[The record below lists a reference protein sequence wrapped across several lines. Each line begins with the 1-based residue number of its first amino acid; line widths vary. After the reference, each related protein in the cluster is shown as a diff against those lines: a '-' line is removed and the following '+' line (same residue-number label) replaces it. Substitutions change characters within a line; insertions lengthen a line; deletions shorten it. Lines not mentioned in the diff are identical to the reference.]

1 MHIVV
6 GKEVDAARLANMRET
21 FPSATF
27 SSIIEEPDSIKDADG
42 YIGRIMPDTY
52 YAASDKLKWVHG
64 TGAGVETI
72 LAIPELVASDVVV
85 TNTRG
90 AHAPFVAE
98 HTFALLLAANRHLDI
113 FAVDKTTKTYRNY
126 GGGMSFASLYGKKM
140 LIVGM
145 GNIGRAIAQ
154 RAIAFDMQVVGVDLF
169 APETSEDD
177 LQVLPLDHLDHELPQ
192 ADVVV
197 VAVPYTPDTHDL
209 LNADRINAL
218 KPGAVVI
225 GISRGNIINEEALA
239 ARLTDGSLFGAGLDV
254 YSKEP
259 LPEDSVLWDTP
270 NLIMS
275 PHCAP
280 ASPLTRD
287 REFEITYDNIERFI
301 EGQPLRNVCDKVA
314 GF

>member
-6 GKEVDAARLANMRET
+6 GKEVDATRLAAMREQ
-21 FPSATF
+21 FPQAKF
-27 SSIIEEPDSIKDADG
+27 SSVLEDPDSIKDADG
-42 YIGRIMPDTY
+42 YIGRIAPETY
-52 YAASDKLKWVHG
+52 ANASEKLKWVHG

-98 HTFALLLAANRHLDI
+98 HTFALLLAANRHLDV
-113 FAVDKTTKTYRNY
+113 FAVDKTSKTYRNY
-126 GGGMSFASLYGKKM
+126 GMGMSFASLYGKRM
-140 LIVGM
+140 LIIGM

-154 RAIAFDMQVVGVDLF
+154 RALAFDMEVVGVDLF
-169 APETSEDD
+169 APETSEGD
-177 LQVLPLDHLDHELPQ
+177 LQVLPLEHLDNELAQ

-197 VAVPYTPDTHDL
+197 VAVPYTADTHDL
-209 LNADRINAL
+209 LNAQRIGLL
-218 KPGAVVI
+218 KPGSVVV

-239 ARLTDGSLFGAGLDV
+239 ARLADGTLFGAGLDV

-259 LPEDSVLWDTP
+259 LPEDSILWDTP
-270 NLIMS
+270 NLIMT

-287 REFEITYDNIERFI
+287 REFEITHDNIERFLT
-301 EGQPLRNVCDKVA
+301 GQPLRNVCDKVA

>member
-6 GKEVDAARLANMRET
+6 GKEVDPDRLTSMRDT

-27 SSIIEEPDSIKDADG
+27 SSIEDDSSGIAEADG
-42 YIGRIMPDTY
+42 YIGRIT
-52 YAASDKLKWVHG
+52 AETFAETSDKLKWVHG

-98 HTFALLLAANRHLDI
+98 HTFALLLSVNRQLAL
-113 FAVDKTTKTYRNY
+113 FAVDKRDRVYRNY
-126 GGGMSFASLYGKKM
+126 GRGLSFASLYGKQM

-154 RAIAFDMQVVGVDLF
+154 RAIGFDMEVVGVDLF
-169 APETSEDD
+169 VPPAKPGETP
-177 LQVLPLDHLDHELPQ
+177 VHPLDQLDELLPA

-197 VAVPYTPDTHDL
+197 VAVPYTPDTDDL
-209 LNADRINAL
+209 ISAERIQAL

-225 GISRGNIINEEALA
+225 GISRGRIINEEALA

-254 YSKEP
+254 FSQEP
-259 LPEDSVLWDTP
+259 LPADHFLWDTP
-270 NLIMS
+270 NLVMS

-287 REFEITYDNIERFI
+287 REFEITFDNIALFI
-301 EGQPLRNVCDKVA
+301 DGKPLRNVCDKVA

>member
-6 GKEVDAARLANMRET
+6 GKEVDQARLEDMRSR
-21 FPSATF
+21 FPAATF
-27 SSIIEEPDSIKDADG
+27 SSVIESPDSIKEADA
-42 YIGRIMPDTY
+42 YIGRIPAEV
-52 YAASDKLKWVHG
+52 YASASDRLKWVHG

-72 LAIPELVASDVVV
+72 LAIPELVASDIVV

-98 HTFALLLAANRHLDI
+98 HTFALLLAVNRHLDI
-113 FAVDKTTKTYRNY
+113 FAVDKTQKVYRNY
-126 GGGMSFASLYGKKM
+126 GGGLSFASLYGKRM

-154 RAIAFDMQVVGVDLF
+154 RALAFDMEVVGVDLF
-169 APETSEDD
+169 APETSGDD
-177 LQVLPLDHLDHELPQ
+177 VQVLPLDHLDHELAL

-197 VAVPYTPDTHDL
+197 VAVPYTSDTHDL
-209 LNADRINAL
+209 LNAERIGSL
-218 KPGAVVI
+218 KPGAVIV

-239 ARLTDGSLFGAGLDV
+239 ARLADGSLFGAGLDV
-254 YSKEP
+254 FSKEP
-259 LPEDSVLWDTP
+259 LPEDSVLWDAP
-270 NLIMS
+270 NLVMS

-280 ASPLTRD
+280 ASPLTRN
-287 REFEITYDNIERFI
+287 REFDITYDNIERFLQ
-301 EGQPLRNVCDKVA
+301 GQPLRNVCDKAA